1 MTGELN
7 SKLLKVKALAEAGIS
22 GEREAACAMLNRLM
36 SKHGLPESGFSAEPK
51 QQYSFSYENKFEKR
65 ILFQIYAKVTKQN
78 RIRYRLPNN
87 RSKRILL
94 TLTPGQYQ
102 VMKKLYS
109 VYGKAFKKEL
119 EWLVSGLI
127 DAFIYKHDLCSG
139 VETDGEKQPM
149 TAEERQLLRDLYY
162 NLEDVES
169 PFLNITEAV

>member
-1 MTGELN
+1 MTGDLN

-36 SKHGLPESGFSAEPK
+36 LKHGLPESGLSAEPK

-78 RIRYRLPNN
+78 RIRFRFPNN

-109 VYGKAFKKEL
+109 APPSYRPVFY
-119 EWLVSGLI
+119 
-127 DAFIYKHDLCSG
+127 
-139 VETDGEKQPM
+139 
-149 TAEERQLLRDLYY
+149 
-162 NLEDVES
+162 
-169 PFLNITEAV
+169 